1 MSVTGNLQTKNGKY
15 YAVINLHDENGK
27 RRQKWINTNLPLRGN
42 KKAAEAFLNEQVAKY
57 EQVIVPY
64 SKLTVAEYFEQW
76 LSQMAGKV
84 RANTYRNYCGNM
96 QNHIIPY
103 FQCKKILL
111 QELTAVDLE
120 EYYESK
126 LQKGSKL
133 KTEEALSPTT
143 IKHHHQNIS
152 KALSD
157 AVHDRLIALN
167 PASSAKMPKQERTKK
182 FKPEFLNTK
191 EVDSLLVLFDG
202 SVVELPVRL
211 CAFYGFRRSE
221 VLGLKWSAIDLERR
235 TLTIEETLQQGIGGN
250 YTDETQTES
259 STRTMPMPDSN
270 YQLITRQRD
279 LQNERRE
286 VMGNY
291 YIESDYLC
299 TWPNGQ
305 VISPNYL
312 TKTFHSIVSKSTL
325 PRVRLHDLR
334 HSAATNLLEMGF
346 NVAQVAEWL
355 GHESPTTTLKFYS
368 HAIKTSKMEMATAL
382 DKVLEN
388 C

>member
-1 MSVTGNLQTKNGKY
+1 MAVTGNVQAKNGKY
-15 YAVINLHDENGK
+15 YAVINLYDENGK

-42 KKAAEAFLNEQVAKY
+42 KRAAEAFLNEQMAKY

-76 LSQMAGKV
+76 LAQMEGKV

-103 FQCKKILL
+103 FKGKKTLL

-120 EYYESK
+120 DYYESK

-133 KTEEALSPTT
+133 KTGEALSATT

-167 PASSAKMPKQERTKK
+167 PASSAKMPKQDRAKK

-191 EVDSLLVLFDG
+191 EVDSLLVLFQG

-250 YTDETQTES
+250 YTDETKTLS
-259 STRTMPMPDSN
+259 STRTMPMPEGI
-270 YQLITRQRD
+270 YQLIKRQQE

-286 VMGNY
+286 VMGSY
-291 YIESDYLC
+291 YIENDYLC

-312 TKTFHSIVSKSTL
+312 TKTFHSVVSKSTL
-325 PRVRLHDLR
+325 PHVRLHDLR

-368 HAIKTSKMEMATAL
+368 HAIKTSKMEMAAAL

>member
-1 MSVTGNLQTKNGKY
+1 M
-15 YAVINLHDENGK
+15 
-27 RRQKWINTNLPLRGN
+27 
-42 KKAAEAFLNEQVAKY
+42 AKY

-250 YTDETQTES
+250 YTDETKTES
-259 STRTMPMPDSN
+259 STRTMPMPDSI

-291 YIESDYLC
+291 YIDSDYLC
-299 TWPNGQ
+299 T
-305 VISPNYL
+305 
-312 TKTFHSIVSKSTL
+312 
-325 PRVRLHDLR
+325 
-334 HSAATNLLEMGF
+334 
-346 NVAQVAEWL
+346 
-355 GHESPTTTLKFYS
+355 
-368 HAIKTSKMEMATAL
+368 
-382 DKVLEN
+382 
-388 C
+388 

>member
-57 EQVIVPY
+57 ELVIVPY

-211 CAFYGFRRSE
+211 CAFYGFR
-221 VLGLKWSAIDLERR
+221 
-235 TLTIEETLQQGIGGN
+235 
-250 YTDETQTES
+250 S
-259 STRTMPMPDSN
+259 STPCQSYPYTKA
-270 YQLITRQRD
+270 
-279 LQNERRE
+279 RRF
-286 VMGNY
+286 
-291 YIESDYLC
+291 S
-299 TWPNGQ
+299 
-305 VISPNYL
+305 
-312 TKTFHSIVSKSTL
+312 
-325 PRVRLHDLR
+325 LR
-334 HSAATNLLEMGF
+334 GGL
-346 NVAQVAEWL
+346 
-355 GHESPTTTLKFYS
+355 
-368 HAIKTSKMEMATAL
+368 
-382 DKVLEN
+382 
-388 C
+388 

>member
-1 MSVTGNLQTKNGKY
+1 
-15 YAVINLHDENGK
+15 
-27 RRQKWINTNLPLRGN
+27 
-42 KKAAEAFLNEQVAKY
+42 
-57 EQVIVPY
+57 
-64 SKLTVAEYFEQW
+64 
-76 LSQMAGKV
+76 
-84 RANTYRNYCGNM
+84 
-96 QNHIIPY
+96 
-103 FQCKKILL
+103 
-111 QELTAVDLE
+111 
-120 EYYESK
+120 
-126 LQKGSKL
+126 
-133 KTEEALSPTT
+133 
-143 IKHHHQNIS
+143 
-152 KALSD
+152 
-157 AVHDRLIALN
+157 
-167 PASSAKMPKQERTKK
+167 
-182 FKPEFLNTK
+182 
-191 EVDSLLVLFDG
+191 
-202 SVVELPVRL
+202 
-211 CAFYGFRRSE
+211 
-221 VLGLKWSAIDLERR
+221 
-235 TLTIEETLQQGIGGN
+235 
-250 YTDETQTES
+250 
-259 STRTMPMPDSN
+259 MPMPDSI